1 MTESKSF
8 NRGNDHPYHISHHCN
23 AANPVDCHCIIF
35 GGVIPDPKRI
45 YLLAGTVEL
54 RCLLLHGKAEY
65 YDLKILWSFFP
76 GNLCWYRIKRNYH
89 NHARISNVEKIFQ
102 VS

>member
-8 NRGNDHPYHISHHCN
+8 NRV
-23 AANPVDCHCIIF
+23 ATIILTIL
-35 GGVIPDPKRI
+35 VIIAMLPILLIVIASFSAEPSLI